1 MSMSNLLSYIM
12 YNMYTKYVYD
22 YDEDMLKLVFFVALN
37 RPWQLIKT
45 LKTKLCSRRLTQLTA
60 GTPFDETHL
69 DIVRARWTYL
79 TKRFQT
85 SASTKRAPRSD
96 AATFNQSNIYD
107 EAFS

>member
-1 MSMSNLLSYIM
+1 
-12 YNMYTKYVYD
+12 MYTKYVYD

-45 LKTKLCSRRLTQLTA
+45 VKTKLCSRILTQLTA

-69 DIVRARWTYL
+69 DTVRPRGTYL

-96 AATFNQSNIYD
+96 AATFNRNKQILND
-107 EAFS
+107 KN

>member
-1 MSMSNLLSYIM
+1 
-12 YNMYTKYVYD
+12 MYTKYVYD

-45 LKTKLCSRRLTQLTA
+45 LKTKLCSRILTQLTA

-69 DIVRARWTYL
+69 DTVRPRGTYL

-96 AATFNQSNIYD
+96 AATFNRNKQILND
-107 EAFS
+107 KN